1 MASRKQQ
8 KMEARKKAIE
18 EKARRNGDLYREPPA
33 YPRQKFKASIPLA
46 PSVNHMY
53 KYVRGRKFLTKTAT
67 EYFETVA
74 QIIEEE
80 IGKQNFRK
88 EGEAVW
94 LILEL
99 YAYRADRRRSDLHN
113 MHKIIADSL
122 EGLLYIDDRY
132 VLIRDMY
139 YGYDADNPRVEI
151 ILKPLPYKEEF

>member
-8 KMEARKKAIE
+8 KMEAKKKAME
-18 EKARRNGDLYREPPA
+18 EKARRNKDLFREPPNF
-33 YPRQKFKASIPLA
+33 PKQKFTASIPLA

-53 KYVRGRKFLTKTAT
+53 RYVHGRKFLTKTAT
-67 EYFETVA
+67 EYFFKVS

-80 IGKQNFRK
+80 IGKQNFKK

-99 YAYRADRRRSDLHN
+99 EAYRADRRRSDLHN
-113 MHKIIADSL
+113 MHKIVADAL

-139 YGYDADNPRVEI
+139 YGYDNENPRI
-151 ILKPLPYKEEF
+151 DIKLYPMKYKEEI